1 MKKFSIKYI
10 VLAALF
16 GALCYVSSF
25 LKIPIGP
32 VPFSAQTAAVLLS
45 ALILPPFAAFA
56 SQFIHFLLIFLLGS
70 GTALFISP
78 SFGFIIG
85 FIVAAPIIS
94 FLARRFNNIVGFI
107 IAALVGEVIFYA
119 IGIPFMTYVLTGL
132 QGKNL
137 DLQQILGFGLYP
149 FILPDLG
156 KLVIAVLI
164 ADRLKKQFKGFI

>member
-1 MKKFSIKYI
+1 MKKLSIKYI

-32 VPFSAQTAAVLLS
+32 VPFSAQTATVLLS

-70 GTALFISP
+70 GTTLFISP

-85 FIVAAPIIS
+85 FIVAAPIVS
-94 FLARRFNNIVGFI
+94 FLARRFNNIVGFV

-119 IGIPFMTYVLTGL
+119 IGIPFMTYVLNGL
-132 QGKNL
+132 KGNNFDFQK
-137 DLQQILGFGLYP
+137 ILGLGLYP

-156 KLVIAVLI
+156 KLVIAVFI

>member
-1 MKKFSIKYI
+1 MKKLSIKYI

-32 VPFSAQTAAVLLS
+32 VPFSAQTTTVLLS

-56 SQFIHFLLIFLLGS
+56 SQFIHFWLIFLLGS
-70 GTALFISP
+70 GTTLFISP

-85 FIVAAPIIS
+85 FIVAAPIVS
-94 FLARRFNNIVGFI
+94 FLARRFNNIVGFV

-119 IGIPFMTYVLTGL
+119 IGIPFMTYVLNGL
-132 QGKNL
+132 QGNNF
-137 DLQQILGFGLYP
+137 DLQKILGLGLYP

-156 KLVIAVLI
+156 KLVIAVFI